1 MYRDIS
7 GHRRPPDAQL
17 SKAVLDPISF
27 HAALQAV
34 LPRLRSYALA
44 LARDHDRAN
53 DLVQQTVL
61 KALAARATFR
71 AGCFDAWI
79 FRIARNE
86 FISTLRARY
95 QAVELD
101 GDVEYA
107 LSSPATQDR
116 RLVMREFVRAFG
128 QLSLPHRE
136 ALVLSVVCGASYEQI
151 ARSAGVS
158 IGTIKSRVSRAR
170 DALEQ
175 ALLHGAAPPGGRR
188 LKSANG
194 EDGPGARTSSCRKAC
209 SPNYPPDQPVNGA
222 ARVPT

>member
-1 MYRDIS
+1 
-7 GHRRPPDAQL
+7 
-17 SKAVLDPISF
+17 VTF
-27 HAALQAV
+27 HAALRAV
-34 LPRLRSYALA
+34 LPRLRSYALT

-61 KALAARATFR
+61 KALAAQATFR

-86 FISTLRARY
+86 FISTLRTRY
-95 QAVELD
+95 QAVEI
-101 GDVEYA
+101 GGEIEYA
-107 LSSPATQDR
+107 LSSPATQDS
-116 RLVMREFVRAFG
+116 RLVMREFVRAFD

-136 ALVLSVVCGASYEQI
+136 ALILSVVCGVSYEQI

-158 IGTIKSRVSRAR
+158 VGTVKSRVSRAR

-175 ALLHGAAPPGGRR
+175 ALLHGVAPAAGKR

-194 EDGPGARTSSCRKAC
+194 GDRPVARTSSCRKAC
-209 SPNYPPDQPVNGA
+209 SPNYPPDQPANGA